1 MEKFLIIQ
9 TGRFPN
15 RAKREE
21 IGGISVG
28 RVFMH
33 NLYTHPT
40 YEWFSLVGEVLGL
53 IGVAVAQ
60 DLDRRAR

>member
-1 MEKFLIIQ
+1 MFLIIQ
-9 TGRFPN
+9 AGRFPN

-28 RVFMH
+28 CVFMPQP
-33 NLYTHPT
+33 LYAPDLRMV
-40 YEWFSLVGEVLGL
+40 FPRGGEILGL